1 MTDKALCGCGK
12 PVRYMVGGTSNPS
25 MTDYSCNKYSRCLSY
40 TELEALAQKRK
51 EMIIE
56 LLDMSFALYLYRD
69 GTHQYDSAV
78 AKFEEFNLL
87 RKECKL

>member
-1 MTDKALCGCGK
+1 MTYRELCGCGK
-12 PVRYMVGGTSNPS
+12 PVRYILGLTGNTTIP
-25 MTDYSCNKYSRCLSY
+25 TGSCNKYSRCLSY

-51 EMIIE
+51 EMIVE
-56 LLDMSFALYLYRD
+56 LLDMSFSLYLYRD

-87 RKECKL
+87 RKECRL

>member
-1 MTDKALCGCGK
+1 MTDKELCGCGR
-12 PVRYMVGGTSNPS
+12 PVRYYLCSNGS
-25 MTDYSCNKYSRCLSY
+25 LLHGSCNKYSRCLSY
-40 TELEALAQKRK
+40 SELETLAQKRK

-87 RKECKL
+87 RKECRL